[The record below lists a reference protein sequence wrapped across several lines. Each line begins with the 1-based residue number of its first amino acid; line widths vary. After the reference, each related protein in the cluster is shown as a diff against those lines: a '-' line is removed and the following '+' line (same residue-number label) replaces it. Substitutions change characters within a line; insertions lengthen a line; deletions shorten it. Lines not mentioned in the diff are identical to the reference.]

1 MPKKGNGK
9 KPKTQT
15 KAIYDHDNTAQ
26 LYLLLTMLK
35 IGFRWSK
42 KRRNISLTS
51 GARKFITIVHILFA
65 PFLLW
70 QGNG

>member
-26 LYLLLTMLK
+26 LYLLLAMLK
-35 IGFRWSK
+35 MGFR
-42 KRRNISLTS
+42 
-51 GARKFITIVHILFA
+51 
-65 PFLLW
+65 
-70 QGNG
+70 